1 MPVNAARSESPWSD
15 PTELLA
21 RLASSLRLN
30 EVRSAIVTIDM
41 HRGHLDPKVATSP
54 LPAEL
59 ADRVVTRARTFL
71 NFARSQKIPI
81 IHTILTRRQVEAG
94 MNPFK
99 QHVLS
104 VQGSLLPGQRQ
115 DILGHN
121 LEGSRGT
128 ELMPQLGPEP
138 DDFVVST
145 KKTYSIFLYTD
156 LEYLLKAL
164 NVDTLILLGVNTN
177 TCVLASAFEATCRL
191 YRVVVLDDC
200 TASGYGADLHEA
212 ALQIVKRC
220 IGWVFSSEEF
230 MKKWDAEVTV
240 GQAPRRV

>member
-1 MPVNAARSESPWSD
+1 MKAGRPEVQWSE

-21 RLASSLRLN
+21 RLRSSLRLS
-30 EVRSAIVTIDM
+30 EVRSAVVTIDM
-41 HRGHLDPKVATSP
+41 HRGHLDPTVATSP

-59 ADRVVTRARTFL
+59 ADRVVTRARAFL
-71 NFARSQKIPI
+71 EFARSRKIPI
-81 IHTILTRRQVEAG
+81 IHAILTRRQVEAG

-99 QHVLS
+99 KHVLS
-104 VQGSLLPGQRQ
+104 LQESLLPGQRQ

-128 ELMPQLGPEP
+128 ELMPQLGSGPG
-138 DDFVVST
+138 DFLISN

-164 NVDTLILLGVNTN
+164 NVDTLILMGVNTN

-191 YRVVVLDDC
+191 YRVVVLNDC
-200 TASGYGADLHEA
+200 SASGYGEDLHEA

-230 MKKWDAEVTV
+230 MQKWDADVTAGEAV
-240 GQAPRRV
+240 HRA